1 MAGLRDWITIPEK
14 FKNLL
19 TMPVQ
24 LVMNIVAMPAFA
36 LMWYVAFT
44 NWSPAAGDWWE
55 AQFILFNNFIKL
67 ASDQYFIDA
76 ILRTLLIVGICV
88 PIEFALGFLL
98 AYVLSGDFIGKK
110 VAITIILVPM
120 MVVPAVGGYIFYLM
134 FLEYGPVNALLSIV
148 TGTDF
153 RIAWFNQPNTALIS
167 IMLTDIWQWTPFMF
181 LIFISSMLALP
192 QDPINAAY
200 VLGAS
205 RGYTFRRVMLPM
217 LKTPI
222 MIALILRSIEA
233 FKIFDYI
240 YIMTR
245 GGPGYTTQTISM
257 YLYEWGFKYI
267 RFGYVTSASV
277 IIFLTMVIIG
287 WYASKPLRGVK

>member
-1 MAGLRDWITIPEK
+1 MAGLRDWVTIPEK
-14 FKNLL
+14 FSTFL

-24 LVMNIVAMPAFA
+24 IVMNIVAMPAFI
-36 LMWYVAFT
+36 LTWYVGFT

-55 AQFILFNNFIKL
+55 ADFIFFSNFIKMFG
-67 ASDQYFIDA
+67 DQYFIGA
-76 ILRTLLIVGICV
+76 IARTLLIVGICV
-88 PIEFALGFLL
+88 PIEFLLGFLL

-110 VAITIILVPM
+110 VAITMILVPM

-134 FLEYGPVNALLSIV
+134 FLESGAVNGLISLLLQSN
-148 TGTDF
+148 F
-153 RIAWFNQPNTALIS
+153 KLAWLNKPNTALVA

-205 RGYTFRRVMLPM
+205 RGYTFWRVMLPM
-217 LKTPI
+217 LRTPI
-222 MIALILRSIEA
+222 MIAVILRSIEC
-233 FKIFDYI
+233 FKIFDYVFV
-240 YIMTR
+240 MTR

-267 RFGYVTSASV
+267 RFGYVTAESLL
-277 IIFLTMVIIG
+277 IFITMAIVG
-287 WYASKPLRGVK
+287 WYASKPLRGVQ